1 MTMGNTESYGVG
13 RDRSNFPPTLSALNP
28 VYTVIM
34 TQYYLWIKAFHLIS
48 VICWMAAM
56 LYLPRLFI
64 YHTAAKPG
72 GELSETLKV
81 MERRLARYI
90 MTPAMISSFV
100 LGLLLL
106 HILGMNFVWQ
116 PSFLGK
122 ILLVLGL
129 SGVHGF
135 LIRSQKKFAK
145 DENTTSQIVF
155 RVINEIITILMVL
168 IIILIIVKPFN

>member
-1 MTMGNTESYGVG
+1 
-13 RDRSNFPPTLSALNP
+13 
-28 VYTVIM
+28 M
-34 TQYYLWIKAFHLIS
+34 TQYYLWIKAFHIIS

-64 YHTAAKPG
+64 YHTQAKPG
-72 GELSETLKV
+72 SEMSETFKV

-90 MTPAMISSFV
+90 MTPAMLSTYIF
-100 LGLLLL
+100 GLALI
-106 HILGMNFVWQ
+106 HIVGSPTWLQ

-122 ILLVLGL
+122 MAMVMGL
-129 SGVHGF
+129 TGVHGF

-145 DENTTSQIVF
+145 DENTTSQTVF
-155 RVINEIITILMVL
+155 RVVNEIITVFMVT